1 MPISATAWRTSSSLN
16 GLITAVMSFMHLSRL
31 HRLIEPPP
39 TPLTSTIEV
48 GDAASMP
55 GSRRQWIKNLRV
67 TRRDGA
73 LFWGARSGAVRYR
86 SAISFGFRRC
96 RMSFLNSNGLDDL
109 ARRLADAVPESV
121 RSFGRDLEG
130 NFKAVL
136 QAQLSKLDL
145 VSRHE
150 FDVQAA
156 LLARTQAMLTAL
168 EARLKELETKIT
180 PQ

>member
-1 MPISATAWRTSSSLN
+1 
-16 GLITAVMSFMHLSRL
+16 
-31 HRLIEPPP
+31 
-39 TPLTSTIEV
+39 
-48 GDAASMP
+48 
-55 GSRRQWIKNLRV
+55 
-67 TRRDGA
+67 
-73 LFWGARSGAVRYR
+73 
-86 SAISFGFRRC
+86 
-96 RMSFLNSNGLDDL
+96 MSFLNSTSLDDL

-145 VSRHE
+145 VTRQE

-168 EARLKELETKIT
+168 ETRLKELETKLT

>member
-1 MPISATAWRTSSSLN
+1 
-16 GLITAVMSFMHLSRL
+16 MS
-31 HRLIEPPP
+31 I
-39 TPLTSTIEV
+39 
-48 GDAASMP
+48 
-55 GSRRQWIKNLRV
+55 
-67 TRRDGA
+67 
-73 LFWGARSGAVRYR
+73 
-86 SAISFGFRRC
+86 
-96 RMSFLNSNGLDDL
+96 LNSTSLDDL

-145 VSRHE
+145 VSRQE

-156 LLARTQAMLTAL
+156 LLARTQAMVTAL
-168 EARLKELETKIT
+168 EARLKELETKLT